1 MTLQSIQE
9 CSRSNKEFKNGAT
22 MGFSCIIFKE
32 KNSLECLFLLDL
44 RRIATRDYDNFTLT
58 ACKVSNAVSRGQSIS
73 EGYSLVFA
81 GIDYGIPRFSFA
93 IENTFISISLRFDT
107 RGFNDYYL
115 IFS

>member
-1 MTLQSIQE
+1 MTLQDQM
-9 CSRSNKEFKNGAT
+9 KNSKMEQQWDFPVLYA
-22 MGFSCIIFKE
+22 KK

-44 RRIATRDYDNFTLT
+44 RRIATRDYDNFTLM

-93 IENTFISISLRFDT
+93 IENTFIISISLRFDT
-107 RGFNDYYL
+107 RAL
-115 IFS
+115 MTIV